1 MDLKA
6 LKFQIETSQEI
17 STNNLY
23 NYEIFKRTSW
33 FLSLED
39 VLILGATCRILN
51 EYVQVSNY
59 FYIDRNII
67 NSLPRNTINNFQMIN
82 LKQHLNLIIQ
92 IQLKEIRLVWQI
104 SILTLQIV
112 KLVNMN
118 GRKTIK
124 IPFSLCESVFPK
136 PILKRETIGLYC
148 ESEFQIMLA
157 QRLELE
163 QKGFDRLFDFQLI
176 SNELMNN
183 LKQNKQF
190 VINQMCEKLEN
201 SEAFKSK
208 FLIYRWNL
216 QDESSG
222 LQQFPHSQV
231 ESQSIQI
238 EEQEEEEAFTDEFC
252 IMNLFEQLY
261 SSIECYLQGL
271 SMYFSTF
278 ITTNSTNSIDLL
290 SEYNMYWEAYSNS
303 MVELNG
309 VIYPFENIVN
319 EIHQKVFPQYPQYP
333 RFSVWRIMC
342 KLWIKHII
350 RNDQFQQLLIE
361 CFIKTLQAERQ
372 AKFLKEFDQGVNNN
386 LGFTPSFQ
394 ITYEIYDNFLLKQ
407 KNSIKDQFQIEYS
420 HKYYT
425 EIVELMRN
433 FNKSIQDLSINEVSV
448 HWIGHV
454 DCCYEEFYDLLSERV
469 QHETSLYYDETKQV
483 FGSNVASF
491 IEFMKFDK
499 EFISQFLPEPLIFKI
514 DNLQRE
520 HIFTYLFYYLE
531 HSYLQKFIQIHKD
544 MIALAYNTKTPKQER
559 TSVTSSNNNE
569 YLDTQGDA
577 TLNDAQRFLNFAL
590 ENSNFDLDE
599 LLINKKN
606 QNQQEPLLEIIKVAL
621 SQKNLEQLVGTNDQE
636 DQQQSQFQFEQN
648 RQQKFPRTYSNNK
661 LNSDSTEVPEEII
674 KSAKQFL
681 LNDPEFTKLYQIFID
696 YTKNFDRSWVQ
707 VGQKNQDIEILNNDR
722 EIPRVLQDYLQYF
735 YFVSKHLTL
744 TILEDNKIVNEED
757 LDDLEMPPSLS
768 KNSSK
773 FKKNSVCM
781 EVYYS
786 EEEDENQG

>member
-51 EYVQVSNY
+51 EYVQKHYQFFAEKYYKQFLNDQLEMTLEINY
-59 FYIDRNII
+59 PDITQRGQIRQANFDI
-67 NSLPRNTINNFQMIN
+67 NPLDWKFQYKRM
-82 LKQHLNLIIQ
+82 K
-92 IQLKEIRLVWQI
+92 QLK
-104 SILTLQIV
+104 
-112 KLVNMN
+112 
-118 GRKTIK
+118 KTIK

-183 LKQNKQF
+183 LKQNKQL

-216 QDESSG
+216 IDESSG
-222 LQQFPHSQV
+222 LQQFPQV
-231 ESQSIQI
+231 DSQSIQI
-238 EEQEEEEAFTDEFC
+238 EEQEEALTDEFC

-261 SSIECYLQGL
+261 SSVECYLEGL

-278 ITTNSTNSIDLL
+278 INANSTNSIDLL
-290 SEYNMYWEAYSNS
+290 SEYIMYWEAYSNS

-309 VIYPFENIVN
+309 EIYPFENIVN
-319 EIHQKVFPQYPQYP
+319 EIHQKIFPQYPQYP
-333 RFSVWRIMC
+333 RFSVWRTMC
-342 KLWIKHII
+342 KLWIKYII

-361 CFIKTLQAERQ
+361 CFIRTLQAERQ
-372 AKFLKEFDQGVNNN
+372 AKFLKEFDQGVNDN

-433 FNKSIQDLSINEVSV
+433 FNKSIQDISINEVSV

-499 EFISQFLPEPLIFKI
+499 EFISQFLPEPIIFKI

-520 HIFTYLFYYLE
+520 HIYTYLFYYLE
-531 HSYLQKFIQIHKD
+531 HSYLSRFIYTHKD

-559 TSVTSSNNNE
+559 TSITSSNNNE

-661 LNSDSTEVPEEII
+661 LNSDSTEVPEEVV

-696 YTKNFDRSWVQ
+696 YTKNFDRNWVQ
-707 VGQKNQDIEILNNDR
+707 TSQKNQDIEILNNDR